1 MRESKMKIN
10 ENLEYDSPST
20 FQSYQ
25 FTESAIKQPPTA
37 NLKIYFGKDSNSW
50 IQFYTKNPPNRFQR
64 WLCYKCFRITLEL
77 LK

>member
-1 MRESKMKIN
+1 MKIN
-10 ENLEYDSPST
+10 ENLEYDITSPLR
-20 FQSYQ
+20 SYQ
-25 FTESAIKQPPTA
+25 YTETTIKQSPTA
-37 NLKIYFGKDSNSW
+37 NLKMYFGNDSKSC

>member
-1 MRESKMKIN
+1 MREAKMKIN
-10 ENLEYDSPST
+10 ENLEYDITSPLR
-20 FQSYQ
+20 SYQ
-25 FTESAIKQPPTA
+25 FTESPTP
-37 NLKIYFGKDSNSW
+37 NLKIYFGKDSNFS

>member
-1 MRESKMKIN
+1 MDERLFKSNETRE
-10 ENLEYDSPST
+10 L
-20 FQSYQ
+20 Q
-25 FTESAIKQPPTA
+25 FTELAIKQSPPG

-64 WLCYKCFRITLEL
+64 WLFYKCFRITLEL